1 MGPQPSSISAV
12 NRHHGT
18 ASSYAEP
25 AGTPS
30 SLAPISTPSSLAP
43 ASNQALSAP
52 DLTKLDSNQ
61 VILLQG
67 LCLVQ
72 AAACGNLQQQTE
84 GVQTAVTCSLQQTQ
98 AVLQASKQGRLTGA
112 AASALGLVLRTTLKD
127 NAAQSESGLSESNGA
142 EPAHARV
149 TSSSSSQ
156 AAVTAS
162 EAQQAVVREAVGKL
176 CEAGKQVAKQPSAA
190 VAKQGVAV
198 GLATLLGAT
207 GPVSST
213 HSDISS
219 PSWRAEAKLVLA
231 VRLPISMQHACD
243 NRVNDLH

>member
-1 MGPQPSSISAV
+1 MGPQPSSIPAV
-12 NRHHGT
+12 SQHRDI
-18 ASSYAEP
+18 ASTHAEP

-30 SLAPISTPSSLAP
+30 SSAP
-43 ASNQALSAP
+43 ASTQASSTP
-52 DLTKLDSNQ
+52 DLTMLDSNQ

-72 AAACGNLQQQTE
+72 AAACGSLQQQTE
-84 GVQTAVTCSLQQTQ
+84 GGQNAMTCSLQQLQ

-112 AASALGLVLRTTLKD
+112 AASALGLVLRTLKD
-127 NAAQSESGLSESNGA
+127 NSAQSESGLSEPNGV

-149 TSSSSSQ
+149 AASSSSQ

-176 CEAGKQVAKQPSAA
+176 CEAGRQVAKQPSAA
-190 VAKQGVAV
+190 VAKQGVAL

-207 GPVSST
+207 GPGSST
-213 HSDISS
+213 HSDIGSS
-219 PSWRAEAKLVLA
+219 SWRAEAKVVLA
-231 VRLPISMQHACD
+231 VRLPISISMVCG
-243 NRVNDLH
+243 NVVNDCC